1 VAPAE
6 FIPLAEET
14 GLIVPLGE
22 WILRTACEQAGR
34 WNRARPDQPPIT
46 IGVNVST
53 RQLHDPSF
61 PGLVRDV
68 LAGADVAPSSLALE
82 ITESLLP
89 EDGAAVIEQL
99 AELSALGVH
108 VTVDDF
114 GTGYSSLSRL
124 HHFPIDTVKIDRSFI
139 SVLERDRNKVQLVQG
154 IVSLAESLNLVV
166 VAEGIE
172 HPEQAEQLRAMRA
185 RYGQG
190 YLFSPPVA
198 PERFW
203 ALLQD
208 PDALALAA

>member
-1 VAPAE
+1 ME

-14 GLIVPLGE
+14 GLIVPLGA
-22 WILRTACEQAGR
+22 WILRTACERASR
-34 WNRARPDQPPIT
+34 LNRQLPDRPPIT

-61 PGLVRDV
+61 PDLVRDA
-68 LAGADVAPSSLALE
+68 LASSGVAPQSLALE

-99 AELSALGVH
+99 TQLAALGVH
-108 VTVDDF
+108 IAVDDF
-114 GTGYSSLSRL
+114 GTGYSALSRL

-139 SVLERDRNKVQLVQG
+139 TGLERDANKGQLVQG
-154 IVSLAESLNLVV
+154 IVSLAETLNLVV

-172 HPEQAEQLRAMRA
+172 HPAQAAQLRGMRA

-190 YLFSPPVA
+190 YLFSPAVA
-198 PERFW
+198 PERLL

-208 PDALALAA
+208 PGAFAVAA